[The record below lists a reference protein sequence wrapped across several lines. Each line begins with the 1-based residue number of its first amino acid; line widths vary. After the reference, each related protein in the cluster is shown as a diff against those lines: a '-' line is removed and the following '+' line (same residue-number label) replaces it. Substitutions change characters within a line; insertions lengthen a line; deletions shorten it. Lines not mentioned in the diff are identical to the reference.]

1 MTTTPP
7 EPPEPNEPDKAGEPD
22 KPGEPDK
29 ANEQEGGNTNNE
41 AWDAIVADLSG
52 QIDLGPH
59 FRSEPAPQELIPQRD
74 YIDEY
79 FEEGY
84 EPPEPPPLTV
94 PSDAFARFAWAG
106 ALGGPVVML
115 LGYVLS
121 LGRMISTAGLI
132 ATIGGFVFLMS
143 KRDKHVP
150 PGEDFGDGAVV

>member
-7 EPPEPNEPDKAGEPD
+7 EPPEPNEPDKPDEPH
-22 KPGEPDK
+22 KPD
-29 ANEQEGGNTNNE
+29 EQEGGNTNNE

-150 PGEDFGDGAVV
+150 PGDDFGDGAVV

>member
-7 EPPEPNEPDKAGEPD
+7 EPPEPNEPDKPDEPH
-22 KPGEPDK
+22 KPD
-29 ANEQEGGNTNNE
+29 EQEGGNTNNE

-121 LGRMISTAGLI
+121 LGLMISTAGLI

>member
-7 EPPEPNEPDKAGEPD
+7 EPPEPDEPHEQHESEGLNESEK
-22 KPGEPDK
+22 
-29 ANEQEGGNTNNE
+29 EQEGHTNNE

>member
-1 MTTTPP
+1 
-7 EPPEPNEPDKAGEPD
+7 
-22 KPGEPDK
+22 
-29 ANEQEGGNTNNE
+29 
-41 AWDAIVADLSG
+41 
-52 QIDLGPH
+52 
-59 FRSEPAPQELIPQRD
+59 LIPQRD

>member
-7 EPPEPNEPDKAGEPD
+7 EPPEPNEPDKPDEPH
-22 KPGEPDK
+22 KPD
-29 ANEQEGGNTNNE
+29 EQEGGNTNNE

-132 ATIGGFVFLMS
+132 ATLGGFVFLMS

>member
-7 EPPEPNEPDKAGEPD
+7 EPDEPHEQHESEGLNESEK
-22 KPGEPDK
+22 
-29 ANEQEGGNTNNE
+29 EQEGHTNNE

>member
-7 EPPEPNEPDKAGEPD
+7 EPPEPSEPNEPDKPDEPH
-22 KPGEPDK
+22 KPD
-29 ANEQEGGNTNNE
+29 EQEGGNTNNE

>member
-7 EPPEPNEPDKAGEPD
+7 EPPEPNEPDKPD
-22 KPGEPDK
+22 EPDK
-29 ANEQEGGNTNNE
+29 ADEQEGGNTNNE

>member
-7 EPPEPNEPDKAGEPD
+7 EPPEPNEPDKPDEPH
-22 KPGEPDK
+22 KPD
-29 ANEQEGGNTNNE
+29 EQEGGNTNNE

-150 PGEDFGDGAVV
+150 PGKDFGDGAVV

>member
-7 EPPEPNEPDKAGEPD
+7 EPPEPNEPDQPDEPH
-22 KPGEPDK
+22 KPD
-29 ANEQEGGNTNNE
+29 EQEGGNTNNE

>member
-7 EPPEPNEPDKAGEPD
+7 EPPEPNEPDKPDEPHM
-22 KPGEPDK
+22 PD
-29 ANEQEGGNTNNE
+29 EQEGGNTNNE

>member
-1 MTTTPP
+1 MTTTPPEPP
-7 EPPEPNEPDKAGEPD
+7 EPPEPNEPDKPDEPL
-22 KPGEPDK
+22 KPD
-29 ANEQEGGNTNNE
+29 EQEGGNTNNE

>member
-7 EPPEPNEPDKAGEPD
+7 EPPEPNEPDKA
-22 KPGEPDK
+22 GEPDK

>member
-1 MTTTPP
+1 MTTTPPEPP
-7 EPPEPNEPDKAGEPD
+7 EPPEPNEPDKPD
-22 KPGEPDK
+22 EPDK
-29 ANEQEGGNTNNE
+29 ADEQEGGNTNNE

>member
-7 EPPEPNEPDKAGEPD
+7 EPDEPHEQHESEGLSESEKEQ
-22 KPGEPDK
+22 
-29 ANEQEGGNTNNE
+29 EQEGHTNNE

>member
-7 EPPEPNEPDKAGEPD
+7 EPPEPSEPNEPDKPDEPL
-22 KPGEPDK
+22 KPD
-29 ANEQEGGNTNNE
+29 EQVGGNTNNE

>member
-7 EPPEPNEPDKAGEPD
+7 EPPEPSEPNEPDKPDEPL
-22 KPGEPDK
+22 KPD
-29 ANEQEGGNTNNE
+29 EQEGGNTNNE

>member
-7 EPPEPNEPDKAGEPD
+7 EPPEPN
-22 KPGEPDK
+22 EPDK

>member
-1 MTTTPP
+1 MTITPP
-7 EPPEPNEPDKAGEPD
+7 EPDEPHEQHESEGLNESEK
-22 KPGEPDK
+22 
-29 ANEQEGGNTNNE
+29 EQEGHTNNE

>member
-7 EPPEPNEPDKAGEPD
+7 EPPEPNEPDKPDEPH
-22 KPGEPDK
+22 KPD
-29 ANEQEGGNTNNE
+29 EQEGGNTNNE

>member
-7 EPPEPNEPDKAGEPD
+7 EPPEPNEPDKPD
-22 KPGEPDK
+22 EPDK
-29 ANEQEGGNTNNE
+29 ADEQEGGNTNNE

-59 FRSEPAPQELIPQRD
+59 FRSEPTPQELIPQRD

>member
-1 MTTTPP
+1 MTTT
-7 EPPEPNEPDKAGEPD
+7 PPEPNEPDKAGEPD
-22 KPGEPDK
+22 KAD
-29 ANEQEGGNTNNE
+29 EQEGGNTNNE

-59 FRSEPAPQELIPQRD
+59 FRSEPTPQELIPQRD

>member
-1 MTTTPP
+1 MTITPP
-7 EPPEPNEPDKAGEPD
+7 EPDEPHEQHESEGLNESEK
-22 KPGEPDK
+22 
-29 ANEQEGGNTNNE
+29 EQEGHTNNE

-52 QIDLGPH
+52 QIDLGAH